1 PRAYDS
7 TGETMLMA
15 AVTSGELTAV
25 EALLELGAE
34 VDALETQYEQ
44 TALMIAARLGHTD
57 IARTLLEAGAA
68 VDARTRVG
76 PEPRWVLPN
85 SRAGFG
91 FGIGII
97 RGGLPA
103 DRGMRPFRSGGLTP
117 LLYAAREGH
126 ADMVALLLGA

>member
-1 PRAYDS
+1 YLAAANGDAAMIRLLVEGGADPRAYDS

-85 SRAGFG
+85 ARAGFG
-91 FGIGII
+91 FGIGSI
-97 RGGLPA
+97 
-103 DRGMRPFRSGGLTP
+103 
-117 LLYAAREGH
+117 AAGWS
-126 ADMVALLLGA
+126 